1 MTENI
6 AHEDD
11 FDKGSI
17 TLELPGALHEAFSE
31 LAGFCGD
38 LLETD
43 HPGADF
49 AVVEEKAHDTLRDFG
64 STLMAKVAEN
74 RDDGARTIERD
85 NKSWYCLPPSRGT
98 FHCLFGKVE
107 YDRSLYRNSTVKNS
121 ICPVDEGL
129 GLLAGRMTVPSG
141 KLATRLVAE
150 MPIRNAKDIFDGFVG
165 GSPAVS
171 TWQKLSRMVDWSWR
185 NVSGKA
191 LADIRCN
198 EDIPEGAAS
207 VVLSLDGVYVL
218 LRPGERPIGIT
229 GDDDG
234 CKGNWRE
241 ASCGTVTFLD
251 SKGEPLHTISSG
263 WMPEHLK
270 ETLKKWLS
278 DEFEAIMKKRPDLI
292 SVGAADGAK
301 DNWTFLS
308 GQEVNEEIVDF
319 YHATMYLSE
328 ASAHASS
335 KEVWYGKWRSIL
347 LEEDNGVDR
356 VLGAIRGLRNRAQDD
371 ASREELSGIYNYF
384 NERRGRMQYA
394 DLKRRGLPIGSGHV
408 EAANKT
414 HVAAR
419 MKRSGMRWSM
429 AGGQAIL
436 GIRSLIKSGRF
447 DKSWEYIVEELKK
460 RDPANDN
467 WNPWKEK
474 KKAA

>member
-1 MTENI
+1 MQDHVFSGKGREHCNHNFYRNEGEFPMTRNI
-6 AHEDD
+6 AHEND

-17 TLELPGALHEAFSE
+17 TLELPGAWHEAFSE
-31 LAGFCGD
+31 LAVFCGD

-49 AVVEEKAHDTLRDFG
+49 AVVEAKA
-64 STLMAKVAEN
+64 AEN
-74 RDDGARTIERD
+74 RDDGARTIKRD
-85 NKSWYCLPPSRGT
+85 DKSWYCLPPSRGT
-98 FHCLFGKVE
+98 FHCLFGQVE
-107 YDRSLYRNSTVKNS
+107 YDRSRYRNRTVRNS

-171 TWQKLSRMVDWSWR
+171 TWQKRSRMVAWSWR

-198 EDIPEGAAS
+198 EDIPGGAAS

-218 LRPGERPIGIT
+218 LRPGERPIDIT
-229 GDDDG
+229 GEDDDG

-251 SKGEPLHTISSG
+251 SEGEPLHTISSG

-270 ETLKKWLS
+270 ETLKTWLS
-278 DEFEAIMKKRPDLI
+278 DAFEAIMKKRPDLI

-319 YHATMYLSE
+319 SHATTSLSE

-335 KEVWYGKWRSIL
+335 KDVWYGKWRSIL

-356 VLGAIRGLRNRAQDD
+356 VLGAIRGLRNRARDT
-371 ASREELSGIYNYF
+371 ASREELRGIDNYF
-384 NERRGRMQYA
+384 NARRGRM
-394 DLKRRGLPIGSGHV
+394 
-408 EAANKT
+408 
-414 HVAAR
+414 
-419 MKRSGMRWSM
+419 
-429 AGGQAIL
+429 
-436 GIRSLIKSGRF
+436 
-447 DKSWEYIVEELKK
+447 
-460 RDPANDN
+460 
-467 WNPWKEK
+467 
-474 KKAA
+474 